1 MSYQAK
7 VTLGFRQTGCVALRR
22 TIVSIALL
30 SSLAMLSGCAANFST
45 LVANHPECA
54 VDARI
59 ARWKV
64 EQCLGYGKVHRDAFD
79 MCLARQQVPQRKIEM
94 LDNCVTLLSG

>member
-64 EQCLGYGKVHRDAFD
+64 EQCLGYGNVHRDAFD
-79 MCLARQQVPQRKIEM
+79 ICLARQQVPPHQIEV
-94 LDNCVTLLSG
+94 LDNCVAGQSG